1 MKSIESKKT
10 SLWRRFDPAQTD
22 SLRKRLL
29 DQENTRF
36 VDKQEFGRLLVSFR
50 RLERFNV
57 VPARLHG
64 LQDRDNGIRYLI
76 EDEKLFAPER
86 VGLSATV

>member
-1 MKSIESKKT
+1 MKAIESQKPV
-10 SLWRRFDPAQTD
+10 LLRRFDPAQTD

-29 DQENTRF
+29 NQENTRF
-36 VDKQEFGRLLVSFR
+36 VDKQEFSRLLVSFR
-50 RLERFNV
+50 PLERFNV

-86 VGLSATV
+86 AGWSATV